1 MNGMSRSAIL
11 QASRSNP
18 AHLAAVT
25 VRWASEVSR
34 IAERTVGPLLDLF
47 IRLWLAGIFW
57 TSGMVKLQSW
67 TTALYLSA
75 HEYPVSWLDP
85 VTAAWLGETIEIVC
99 PPLLVFGLAT
109 RFAALPMLI
118 LSFVIQFSYQ
128 ALDHHLLWVIL
139 FAWYVAKGAGSTSH
153 DPLIRSGIAAT
164 ALPLA
169 ETITRF
175 FQALS
180 RSGDPAVKLLLR
192 CWIAALFFRSGV
204 MKIGN
209 FDMTQ
214 MLFRAQSAQG
224 LLPPGLA
231 ARLTIVI
238 ELACLVCLVL
248 GAGTRITAI
257 LLIGLSALVDPTYQ
271 RSIDLAYYLMVLGL
285 IALHGPGALSIDN
298 LVVRAVVRRFP
309 GLRGMRTVSYE
320 GMPRVV
326 IIGGGFGGIA
336 TAKALRHTSCR
347 VTLIDRRN
355 YFLFQPLLYQVAT
368 AGLSPADIAGPIRA
382 LFRDQPNVR
391 VLLGEATD
399 VDAAMREVMLRD
411 ARVAYDYLVVATGAR
426 HSYFGHDEWAPFAP
440 GLKQIDDATSIRSR
454 LLFAFEQAEN
464 ASSPEVQRE
473 MLTFVIVGGG
483 PTGVELAGAIAELA
497 RHGLSREFRAI
508 DPSMAQV
515 ILMQSGPRILPT
527 FPENLSREAAAALTD
542 LGVEVLT
549 GSTVQRI
556 DEGGVVVS
564 GRRVPAGSVVWA
576 AGVMASPAAQWLKAE
591 ADQAGRVKVTEDLS
605 VPGLPE
611 VFAIGDTALSNGWDG
626 KPVPG
631 LAPAAK
637 QQGRYVAS
645 IVRARIEGRPPPS
658 PFHYRHAG
666 SLATIGRKAAVADFG
681 WLRLSGA
688 PAWWVWG
695 VVHILFLSGMRNRV
709 AVALEWFWAYFTYHP
724 STRLITGEIPIPT
737 RSTVAP
743 STVGFLREG

>member
-1 MNGMSRSAIL
+1 L
-11 QASRSNP
+11 
-18 AHLAAVT
+18 
-25 VRWASEVSR
+25 
-34 IAERTVGPLLDLF
+34 
-47 IRLWLAGIFW
+47 
-57 TSGMVKLQSW
+57 
-67 TTALYLSA
+67 
-75 HEYPVSWLDP
+75 
-85 VTAAWLGETIEIVC
+85 
-99 PPLLVFGLAT
+99 
-109 RFAALPMLI
+109 
-118 LSFVIQFSYQ
+118 VIQISYQ
-128 ALDHHLLWVIL
+128 ALDQHLFWAIL
-139 FAWYVAKGAGSTSH
+139 FAWYVVKGAGPISL
-153 DPLIRSGIAAT
+153 DALIGRGIAAT

-169 ETITRF
+169 ATITGIF
-175 FQALS
+175 EALS
-180 RSGDPAVKLLLR
+180 RWGDPTVKLLLR

-204 MKIGN
+204 MKISH

-214 MLFRAQSAQG
+214 MVFHAQSARE
-224 LLPPGLA
+224 LLPPELA
-231 ARLTIVI
+231 ASLTILI
-238 ELACLVCLVL
+238 ELACLIFLVL

-257 LLIGLSALVDPTYQ
+257 ILIGLSALVDPTYQ
-271 RSIDLAYYLMVLGL
+271 QSIDLAYYLMVLGL
-285 IALHGPGALSIDN
+285 IALYGPGTLSIDN
-298 LVVRAVVRRFP
+298 LVVSALGRRFP
-309 GLRGMRTVSYE
+309 NLRGMRTVSYE

-326 IIGGGFGGIA
+326 IIGGGFGGVA
-336 TAKALRHTSCR
+336 AARALRHTSCQ

-391 VLLGEATD
+391 VMLGEVTE
-399 VDAAMREVMLRD
+399 VNAARREVIFRD
-411 ARVAYDYLVVATGAR
+411 VRVVYDYLVVATGAR
-426 HSYFGHDEWAPFAP
+426 HSYFGHDEWALFAP

-464 ASSPEVQRE
+464 AGSTKMQRE

-497 RHGLSREFRAI
+497 RHGLSQEFRAI
-508 DPSMAQV
+508 DPSMARV

-527 FPENLSREAAAALTD
+527 FPESLSREAAAALTD

-549 GSTVQRI
+549 GSAVERI
-556 DEGGVVVS
+556 DDGGVVVS
-564 GRRVPAGSVVWA
+564 GRRMPAGNVFWA

-605 VPGLPE
+605 VPGVPE
-611 VFAIGDTALSNGWDG
+611 IFAIGDTALSDGWDG

-645 IVRARIEGRPPPS
+645 VIKARIEGRPLPA

-688 PAWWVWG
+688 LAWWVWG
-695 VVHILFLSGMRNRV
+695 AVHILFLSGMRNRV
-709 AVALEWFWAYFTYHP
+709 VVALEWFWAYLTYHP
-724 STRLITGEIPIPT
+724 STRLITGDIPIPT
-737 RSTVAP
+737 RSTMAP
-743 STVGFLREG
+743 VTVGFLREK